1 MLIGFLL
8 LRQKC
13 FNFSGGEL
21 RGEEDEWPLKC
32 RLVVIKVVREAR
44 IFFSSAFAFSSVLQC
59 VYADFNVCFEGR
71 YRLDADLIK
80 LYCSLVRF

>member
-13 FNFSGGEL
+13 FNFAGGEL

-59 VYADFNVCFEGR
+59 VYMQISTSVLKEDTG
-71 YRLDADLIK
+71 LMQI
-80 LYCSLVRF
+80 